1 MAVVAFTRN
10 RSSYDSAR
18 HMGAEEIR
26 MARAEAKRLPS
37 GWFKSEVFKNV
48 DEVAGFAQHG
58 LFLRQIDGPS
68 LGNFL
73 IAKAGDGFEVNYLE
87 GGDWSNK
94 SETLGSF
101 ETIADAVDA
110 IMTLIRSTLSGWG
123 LQLAA

>member
-1 MAVVAFTRN
+1 MAVVAFIRN
-10 RSSYDSAR
+10 RSSYDSTR
-18 HMGAEEIR
+18 HMGAEQIR

-58 LFLRQIDGPS
+58 IFLRR
-68 LGNFL
+68 
-73 IAKAGDGFEVNYLE
+73 AMAGDCVDGTYLE

-101 ETIADAVDA
+101 ETIADAMDA
-110 IMTLIRSTLSGWG
+110 IVTLIRTTLSGWG